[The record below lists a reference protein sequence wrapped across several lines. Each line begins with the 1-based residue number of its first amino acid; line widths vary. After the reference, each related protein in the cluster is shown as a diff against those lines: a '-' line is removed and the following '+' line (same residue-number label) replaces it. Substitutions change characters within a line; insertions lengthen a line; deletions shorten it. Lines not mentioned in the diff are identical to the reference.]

1 MAKIMKL
8 ARADPVHRH
17 ECPFPISIRPTGRMV
32 KIMAKSIITQDG
44 IIVNYSNLLAVFVDD
59 ELDDDEN
66 VLGYNLVGVTSMDEK
81 NDAILLG
88 SFDDEA
94 SAMNAKAELIRWL
107 QSEAFSTFEMSQAG
121 KGGDA

>member
-1 MAKIMKL
+1 
-8 ARADPVHRH
+8 
-17 ECPFPISIRPTGRMV
+17 
-32 KIMAKSIITQDG
+32 MAKSIITQDG
-44 IIVNYSNLLAVFVDD
+44 IIVNYNNLLAVFVDD

-88 SFDDEA
+88 SFHDEA
-94 SAMNAKAELIRWL
+94 SAMEAKAELIGWL
-107 QSEAFSTFEMSQAG
+107 QSEAFSTFEMFQAG

>member
-1 MAKIMKL
+1 M
-8 ARADPVHRH
+8 
-17 ECPFPISIRPTGRMV
+17 

-44 IIVNYSNLLAVFVDD
+44 IIVNYNNLLAVFVDD

-94 SAMNAKAELIRWL
+94 SAMEAKAELIGWL